1 MAALSKDK
9 SRNYWLGNRK
19 KKSWNDEYNSKH
31 GFLGEKKKICSL
43 NKEKKN
49 KIQILN
55 IEEWRKGLRHRGNPT
70 LQEKIHA

>member
-1 MAALSKDK
+1 MM
-9 SRNYWLGNRK
+9 NTTPNMVFWG
-19 KKSWNDEYNSKH
+19 
-31 GFLGEKKKICSL
+31 KKKICSL

-55 IEEWRKGLRHRGNPT
+55 IEEWRKSLRHRGNPT